1 MLQNIEPKQLCNR
14 YQEKKPQATD
24 PCFVFHEQSVLIRD
38 EEGLVE
44 LPCYTQ
50 LQRYSL
56 SSAYLFAIDADAYFL
71 LQLQPQ
77 AYAMALS
84 GYRFVP
90 LRSLRLW
97 QPKEVVFAV
106 MTAWHLYAWYRDNRF
121 CGRCGQRLV
130 HSIIERRLNCPICGN
145 IIYPRIYPAVIIGV
159 TNGKKL
165 LMSKYSGR
173 AYKGYALLAGFS
185 EIGETAEQTV
195 EREVMEEVGLK
206 VKNIRYYKSQ
216 PWGIDSNLLLG
227 YFAEVDGSDEIVM
240 DTNELELAQWYNKGE
255 VEISRG
261 DVSLTNEMINFFFDQ
276 Q

>member
-1 MLQNIEPKQLCNR
+1 MLQNIEPKQLSNR
-14 YQEKKPQATD
+14 YQEKKPQAAD
-24 PCFVFHEQSVLIRD
+24 RCLVFHEQAVLIRD
-38 EEGLVE
+38 IEGRIE
-44 LPCYTQ
+44 LPCYAQ
-50 LQRYSL
+50 IQKHSL
-56 SSAYLFAIDADAYFL
+56 SCTYLFAIDADAYFL

-77 AYAMALS
+77 AYAVALS

-90 LRSLRLW
+90 LRRLRLW

-121 CGRCGQRLV
+121 CGRCGQSLV
-130 HSIIERRLNCPICGN
+130 HSTIERRLNCSSCGN
-145 IIYPRIYPAVIIGV
+145 IVYPRIYPAVIVGV

-216 PWGIDSNLLLG
+216 PWGIDSNLLFG
-227 YFAEVDGSDEIVM
+227 YFAEVDGCDEIVI
-240 DTNELELAQWYNKGE
+240 DTNELELAQWYDKDE
-255 VEISRG
+255 VEIRRD